1 MTSTYVVTGAASGI
15 GAATAA
21 LLREQGH
28 RVITIDRTALDEP
41 DHVEADLSSSVGR
54 ALAVDRVRSL
64 TDALA
69 GVVPAAGIA
78 GLSGTDAQLLTSVNY
93 FGAVEVV
100 TALRPLM
107 GDGSAVVVLA
117 SNSITCQPAWS
128 GALAKACLDG
138 DETAARGVAAGV
150 PAVMA
155 YPATKAA
162 LAWWS
167 RRTAVA
173 WAPSG
178 IRVNAVA
185 PGLIDTAMTQEV
197 RRDPVFGKYA
207 DRYPTALGRPGRP
220 EEVAALIA
228 FLLSPAAS
236 LVVGAVVTVDGGTDA
251 IKNPRAPRGRATG
264 LPARGLGRGMRLIS
278 RASSATR
285 R

>member
-15 GAATAA
+15 GAATTA

-28 RVITIDRTALDEP
+28 RVITVDRDPLAGP
-41 DHVEADLSSSVGR
+41 DHVTADLSSTIGR
-54 ALAVDRVRSL
+54 AAAVDRVREL
-64 TDALA
+64 TGRLA
-69 GVVPAAGIA
+69 GIVPAAGIA

-93 FGAVEVV
+93 FGAVDVV
-100 TALRPLM
+100 TALRPLL

-128 GALAKACLDG
+128 GALAKACVDG
-138 DETAARGVAAGV
+138 DETAARGAAAGV

-162 LAWWS
+162 LAWWA
-167 RRTAVA
+167 RRTAVE

-178 IRVNAVA
+178 VRVNAVA

-197 RRDPVFGKYA
+197 RRDPIFGRFA
-207 DRYPTALGRPGRP
+207 DRYPTALGRAGRP
-220 EEVAALIA
+220 EEVAALIG

-236 LVVGAVVTVDGGTDA
+236 LVVGSVVTVDGGTDA
-251 IKNPRAPRGRATG
+251 IKNPRSPRGRATG
-264 LPARGLGRGMRLIS
+264 LPARGLGRGMRLLS
-278 RASSATR
+278 RLVR
-285 R
+285 G